1 VKVASHSHDFS
12 PVERGF
18 ANIWK
23 FIRKNFDR
31 SIHTSQDILEA
42 AFQHYAIDAPGAADA
57 G

>member
-1 VKVASHSHDFS
+1 MKVASHSHDFS